1 MRLDGQIGF
10 EDIDDNYKKF
20 VDKFKPKKTTDDCYT
35 PENVYNA
42 VRDWTVEEYG
52 IDPGKI
58 LRPFYPGGDYMRAKY
73 PPGYTVVDNPPFSI
87 LSEIV
92 HVYMRA
98 KVPFLLFAPHLTLLN
113 IAAGRTDVTR
123 LICDGRITYENGA
136 QVNTDF
142 VTNLDPEY
150 VVRTV
155 PTLRDA
161 IMEADK
167 ANTAG
172 KTLPKYEYPLELVT
186 AADLGMLPRFGV
198 EWNLPKDEAI
208 FIRALDAMKAQDR
221 QIFGGGYII
230 SHKAADRLSVAYA
243 QATKNKARKVEEPED
258 GAKFVWEL
266 STAERAAV
274 EYLGR
279 EKE

>member
-1 MRLDGQIGF
+1 
-10 EDIDDNYKKF
+10 
-20 VDKFKPKKTTDDCYT
+20 
-35 PENVYNA
+35 
-42 VRDWTVEEYG
+42 
-52 IDPGKI
+52 
-58 LRPFYPGGDYMRAKY
+58 MRAKY

-98 KVPFLLFAPHLTLLN
+98 KVPFFLFAPHLTLLN

-167 ANTAG
+167 ANIAV

-186 AADLGMLPRFGV
+186 AADLGMLPRYGV

-221 QIFGGGYII
+221 QIFGGGLHYQPEGSRPSFRSIRSGNEKQGEKSRRTGRRGEVRLGVI
-230 SHKAADRLSVAYA
+230 DRRTRRS
-243 QATKNKARKVEEPED
+243 
-258 GAKFVWEL
+258 
-266 STAERAAV
+266 
-274 EYLGR
+274 
-279 EKE
+279 